1 MSDFI
6 KELASQSGL
15 DSDQA
20 HEGLGNLLAVLK
32 DRLDP
37 AAFAHLKNAIPNCD
51 DLLSAIQTKMQS
63 ASGGLLDAVKDMA
76 EKLIGGTDEGPSTAV
91 ETESESPASASD
103 LRKGL
108 LPKLHEMLAKKLSSD
123 VVDQIQNHV
132 PGFGPATE

>member
-63 ASGGLLDAVKDMA
+63 ASGGVLDAVKDMA
-76 EKLIGGTDEGPSTAV
+76 EKLIGGAGQGASTAV
-91 ETESESPASASD
+91 ETDTESPGLGSAY
-103 LRKGL
+103 LKKL
-108 LPKLHEMLAKKLSSD
+108 LPQLHEMLAKKLSSD

>member
-108 LPKLHEMLAKKLSSD
+108 LPKLHEMLANKLPPD
-123 VVDQIQNHV
+123 VVDQIREHF